1 MTDLDPKPEPA
12 PASAYV
18 NPAVAPA
25 PDTFAKVAPQ
35 SGEHK
40 YSIAEP
46 PKS

>member
-1 MTDLDPKPEPA
+1 MTDLDPKTEPA

-18 NPAVAPA
+18 DPAAPA
-25 PDTFAKVAPQ
+25 PDRFAKVAPQ

-40 YSIAEP
+40 HSIAKP

>member
-1 MTDLDPKPEPA
+1 MTDLDTKPEP
-12 PASAYV
+12 SVYV

-25 PDTFAKVAPQ
+25 PDTFAKVVPQ

-40 YSIAEP
+40 HSIAKP